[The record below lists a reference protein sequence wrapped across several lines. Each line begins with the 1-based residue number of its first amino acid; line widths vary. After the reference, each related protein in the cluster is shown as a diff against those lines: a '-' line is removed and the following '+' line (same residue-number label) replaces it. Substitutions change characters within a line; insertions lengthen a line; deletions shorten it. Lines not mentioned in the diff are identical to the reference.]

1 MQKIKKILPLGLLLL
16 PFLASA
22 KQISDVI
29 NDLKGIINAIIPL
42 LISIAVLTLIWG
54 IVKFVTSAGDEEKR
68 KEGKDLMIYGI
79 IGLFIM
85 VSIWGLVGVLV
96 STFGLG
102 EGSAPDLPTY
112 LP

>member
-1 MQKIKKILPLGLLLL
+1 MALLFAPSIVMAAETVSSMIEKIKG
-16 PFLASA
+16 
-22 KQISDVI
+22 VI
-29 NDLKGIINAIIPL
+29 DTIIPL
-42 LISIAVLTLIWG
+42 LISVAVLTLIWG

-68 KEGKDLMIYGI
+68 KEGKDLIIYGI